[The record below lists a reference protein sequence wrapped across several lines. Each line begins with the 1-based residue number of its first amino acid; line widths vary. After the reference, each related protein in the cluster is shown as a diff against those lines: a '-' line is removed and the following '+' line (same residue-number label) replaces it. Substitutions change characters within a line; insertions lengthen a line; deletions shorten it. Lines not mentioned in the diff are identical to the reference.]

1 MTKFYPL
8 RVSDIRRETNSC
20 VSVAFEVP
28 QELKGVFAFK
38 AGQYLTLRSTINGED
53 LRRSYSLCSSP
64 YEQEWRVAIKAVPE
78 GKFSTFA
85 NETLKVG
92 DIIDVMPPQGQFVS
106 PDKPLQQVLCFA
118 AGSGIT
124 PIISLIRQWLR
135 EEQDIAVTLIY
146 GNRNSREIIFREQL
160 EGLKNQYLQRF
171 RLFYVL
177 SAEHLGIDMFYGRI
191 DEEKCRAFA
200 KTLYQAEALDEVF
213 ICGPEPMI
221 LGVKDAVMEAGLSP
235 KQVHFELFGAPAT
248 GLSKAQVVKP
258 SSRQA
263 DVSEVRIRLDDK
275 LMQIQMFDDGSH
287 ILEAAM
293 GYGIELPY
301 SCKAG
306 VCSTCK
312 CKVLEGEVLM
322 EINYALEP
330 DEVEAGY
337 VLSCQ
342 SKPVSE
348 KVLISFDE

>member
-1 MTKFYPL
+1 MAKFYPL
-8 RVSDIRRETNSC
+8 RISDLRRETNSC
-20 VSVAFEVP
+20 VSVAFDVP
-28 QELKGVFAFK
+28 PELQQAFTFK
-38 AGQYLTLRSTINGED
+38 AGQYLTLRTTIDGED

-64 YEQEWRVAIKAVPE
+64 FENEWRVAIKAVPE
-78 GKFSTFA
+78 GKFSTLA
-85 NETLKVG
+85 NEVLKVG
-92 DIIDVMPPQGQFVS
+92 DILDVMPPQGQFVR
-106 PDKPLQQVLCFA
+106 PDHEVSQVVCFA

-124 PIISLIRQWLR
+124 PIISMIRQWLH
-135 EEQDIAVTLIY
+135 EGEGLSITLFY
-146 GNRNSREIIFREQL
+146 GNRNAREIIFREQL

-177 SAEHLGIDMFYGRI
+177 SAEQLGIDMFYGRI
-191 DEEKCRAFA
+191 DADKCRAFA
-200 KTLYQAEALDEVF
+200 KTLYRPEEVDEMYV
-213 ICGPEPMI
+213 CGPEPMI
-221 LGVKDAVMEAGLSP
+221 LGVKDAAIEAGLSP
-235 KQVHFELFGAPAT
+235 KQVHFELFGAP
-248 GLSKAQVVKP
+248 GVSLSKPQIVK
-258 SSRQA
+258 SSTRQA
-263 DVSEVRIRLDDK
+263 DVSEVQIRMDDK